1 MHNNL
6 VKDSDSKALAVVSTA
21 ASLIIANAC
30 TRTSEKIIAITIIIM
45 LVVMVVVV
53 PIQTPTTVE
62 IAAVNR
68 DQTLLVRNPKV
79 LIFTR
84 GKTITERL
92 L

>member
-1 MHNNL
+1 MLNNL
-6 VKDSDSKALAVVSTA
+6 VKDSDSKALAVVSIA
-21 ASLIIANAC
+21 ASPTIANAC
-30 TRTSEKIIAITIIIM
+30 TRTSEKITAITIIIM
-45 LVVMVVVV
+45 LVVMVVV
-53 PIQTPTTVE
+53 PTQTPTTVE